1 MVKTLK
7 HLLNSLNK
15 PLLPLRRSFRRLF
28 RSLLTS
34 LNKSL
39 KRALPSRKARLIF
52 AGSLILII
60 LPLIIN
66 GLLDLRSAKA
76 APWWQNT
83 SGGGSWLKRQRLTV
97 TNNSGD
103 SLANGTTIAVSIN
116 TKLLATSYKLQSD
129 CDDLRVLYQPNST
142 TFTELDRFVSY
153 PGGGSC
159 GTSEASKVYFKLQA
173 DLSNG
178 SDSSYYYVYYGN
190 SQATTPSNPDN
201 AFDIGSKDALLVCPF
216 DGTTTCA
223 AGETPSTATGA
234 IRYSGSKS
242 ALQFDGRQGG
252 DMISLSSGPDVTSG
266 SFTIEMWVNPQTDSY
281 LNEGGSTTMNL
292 IQTGAG
298 ARLIIQFNGGDTF
311 GAFSIWVNGTQ
322 NFTSTN
328 AFPSNTWTNMAVTFD
343 TTDNKYRV
351 YANGTLIITTATLV
365 NPDAST
371 SWSIGGPIGGGINHY
386 RGLIDEVRIS
396 NVIRYTSN
404 FTPSTAPFI
413 RDEYTKLLYHLDENG
428 DDPRQTGKAIDD
440 ACPDG
445 TCNHGTIT
453 GAKYVGGLIGVD
465 ASTNDTGNSSNQSYS
480 SHEGIFIEE
489 ATTNKITNPSF
500 EHSTYSTAWTASS
513 SASLSENTTAP
524 YYKFGSKSTLLDS
537 SITQYLN
544 TNYSASQK
552 LYATTS
558 DKRLSQGFQVST
570 DSTVASVSPFI
581 WRTGTASRYVRVEIQ
596 TDSSGVPSNTP
607 IANGTS
613 NCLDYASLATG
624 YSNGYKNFTFSTPP
638 SLTASVQYHLVL
650 RSFTDAS
657 CATEQS
663 SVDATNYVNWGYDNS
678 SSTYSLGERATAN
691 EAGTWTPATAQDH
704 MFAIYT
710 GSSGSGLT
718 SVNVG
723 NTNTHTISAYVFN
736 YVQGSNGATVDSTI
750 AQLMY
755 NATPVTTTYTDMGK
769 GWWRLTASAA
779 GINNSTTYGVE
790 VKDQKRIFVDGVQ
803 LEAKAYA
810 TTYTDGSL
818 TSNAGGNDTYF
829 WDDDCDGT
837 LDAGEDQTADQNAQ
851 CSSRLKS
858 DVRYSSTNNIT
869 FSTGTI
875 SFWAK
880 IHHVGTANKYFF
892 EAACCTEPI
901 RIYYASS
908 GTVLYNW
915 GATQGNGGSVAS
927 SVGKWVF
934 FALTQNG
941 TTTTLYQDTS
951 SYSTGA
957 GTLPTSGTI
966 YMGDRSNQDFPSDVT
981 LSDFRIYN
989 DDLTVTE
996 VTDLYY
1002 AGLVSH
1008 SDQYEVDAFDQSKG
1022 QDPLAIYHF
1031 DPSASSGQVAYDS
1044 SQYGNHLTVTGAT
1057 FDTQSGNYPAQ
1068 LTRTLKFDGTN
1079 DIASRSAGLSKN
1091 FNFGTDNFS
1100 ISGWFRHPSTLTSQ
1114 NTLISKYGS
1123 AGWKVYMNSSGY
1135 LCFGIDDDSSFDDD
1149 IICSNQNG
1157 NTTSYA
1163 DSNWHHYE
1171 AVRDTSAIYLYI
1183 DGAKISE
1190 DLSLTSTLSLS
1201 SSSALFVGAD
1211 SDNNEFWDG
1220 FLDEIVIYPYA
1231 RSADQVK
1238 ADILGSQLATSY
1250 GLLAADPLTEG
1261 LVGYWKMD
1269 DAGIDAEGE
1278 TSTDYSGN
1286 GKSGTLYGDNG
1297 VGDNGTGMDCVSAG
1311 KFGTACNFDGT
1322 DDYVEATT
1330 VSANTGSELTM
1341 SAWVKPSNF
1350 SAIQTFF
1357 GYGLVND
1364 WINLRVYTNSKI
1376 QVWDDINDNNIAIN
1390 TTTTLTSGVWYY
1402 VTLVLQSDGT
1412 KQVFINGSLETTA
1425 TGTTTVASDIATGT
1439 VGIGRRSF
1447 TTTPESF
1454 TGMVDEARIYN
1465 RALTPSEVEG
1475 LYRWAPGPV
1484 AYYKFDEGTGT
1495 SNVYDSSG
1503 NGLTG
1508 TMNGSM
1514 TESDWVP
1521 GKFGKAL
1528 DFDGSDDYIEI
1539 GSSSKVDNSSA
1550 GTLEAWIKLDVIST
1564 EQSIFNFG
1572 GAAVANAGRFN
1583 FYIGSNNRLYIVQ
1596 QTDGGTLYG
1605 VLSGTGTDFAAN
1617 TWYYVSAVS
1626 DGSTYT
1632 LYINGVSV
1640 SLVATGGGNN
1650 GNWFS
1655 DTSVTETDRS
1665 VIGRRYYNG
1674 SWSIPFNGNVDDVK
1688 IYNYARTPAQIIEDM
1703 NASHPAPGSPV
1714 GSAVGH
1720 WRFDEGYG
1728 DTANNAG
1735 SGDTSLNG
1743 NLGGATSCPQSG
1755 DSACPS
1761 WTNSGK
1767 FSKALNFDTS
1777 GTTDDYVTIP
1787 EVSTFPSG
1795 GTISV
1800 WIKPATGYGQRIVT
1814 IDGVLVGTFDSDEM
1828 WMCADGNGCNFVVG
1842 ADNMPPIGSW
1852 SNIIMTWDNSNLY
1865 YYLNGRFVISR
1876 PDSGFAEAG
1885 RGSYIGTGDTGSGPI
1900 NHFNGI
1906 IDEVKIYNLALTADQ
1921 VKTEFNQG
1929 AATVFGSLGTTSSN
1943 SPSFSS
1949 SDSYCPPGQGSTC
1962 TPPVAEWRFDEKTG
1976 TTAYDTST
1984 NGNNAILGED
1994 GAGSDVPVWRH
2005 SGVCKHGAC
2014 LEFDGGDDDTSVTSG
2029 SAIENL
2035 FDTGG
2040 TVSVWIY
2047 PTSTLVDLDRLLFKG
2062 VIWELRFPSP
2072 SGSTANITFIK
2083 EFDGNDGTWSTTSQP
2098 ITLNSWNHISITY
2111 NNDSSSN
2118 DPSFYVNGNLAA
2130 SSEGS
2135 TPTGYRTS
2143 DVGSPLYV
2151 GNNNNG
2157 IRGFPGYIDELR
2169 FYNYARTPAQIAW
2182 DYNRGDPVAHWR
2194 FDECSGSDAKDS
2206 SGNSYDGII
2215 YPGDSSGDNDTVGT
2229 CGSGTTTEMWN
2240 DGTSGKRNA
2249 SLGFDGTNDY
2259 TRVTDNDV
2267 FDSLSQLTIS
2277 SWIKPTSIG
2286 QQDRIIGKSDN
2297 GANKRQ
2303 YHLELESDGNITG
2316 RVCGAGTGDCVDLT
2330 STTTPITSGSWSH
2343 IVFTFNRS
2351 TGSKLYFNGIEIA
2364 STASV
2369 PSATTTASN
2378 DVDFRIGAAID
2389 NGTTLFNFFD
2399 GQIDEVQIYNYALN
2413 ATQIKTLY
2421 NDGVVK
2427 FGN

>member
-1 MVKTLK
+1 MKK
-7 HLLNSLNK
+7 HLANLTRHMGRAWPAPLVSRIGRMRRILTRSDLVKSVSLI
-15 PLLPLRRSFRRLF
+15 RSDL
-28 RSLLTS
+28 
-34 LNKSL
+34 L
-39 KRALPSRKARLIF
+39 KRIPRRQRLIF
-52 AGSLILII
+52 LGAIL
-60 LPLIIN
+60 LVLAPLIIN
-66 GLLDLRSAKA
+66 GLLDLRNAKA
-76 APWWQNT
+76 EAPFWQNT

-298 ARLIIQFNGGDTF
+298 ARLIIQFNGG
-311 GAFSIWVNGTQ
+311 
-322 NFTSTN
+322 
-328 AFPSNTWTNMAVTFD
+328 VTFD

-851 CSSRLKS
+851 CSSRLSTNLRYTTSGGQLDAAQGSFGVWVKS
-858 DVRYSSTNNIT
+858 VGRNIWSGTDEAYFVHVGSGGGGLKINIQNWSPVGLYIYARNTSTYIPVASLSSLTEGQWVNITATWDASNINLYVNNTITASIASSTTPTLGSLMTIGQEINFTRYSNSVISDARI
-869 FSTGTI
+869 FST
-875 SFWAK
+875 
-880 IHHVGTANKYFF
+880 
-892 EAACCTEPI
+892 
-901 RIYYASS
+901 
-908 GTVLYNW
+908 VL
-915 GATQGNGGSVAS
+915 
-927 SVGKWVF
+927 
-934 FALTQNG
+934 
-941 TTTTLYQDTS
+941 TS
-951 SYSTGA
+951 DERA
-957 GTLPTSGTI
+957 
-966 YMGDRSNQDFPSDVT
+966 
-981 LSDFRIYN
+981 
-989 DDLTVTE
+989 
-996 VTDLYY
+996 DLYY
-1002 AGLVSH
+1002 SGLVSH
-1008 SDQYEVDAFDQSKG
+1008 LDTVEVDKFDTSKG
-1022 QDPLAIYHF
+1022 QDPIAIWHF

-1044 SQYGNHLTVTGAT
+1044 SQYWNHLTVTGAT

-1079 DIASRSAGLSKN
+1079 DIASRSAGFSKN

-1171 AVRDTSAIYLYI
+1171 AVRDTSAIYL
-1183 DGAKISE
+1183 
-1190 DLSLTSTLSLS
+1190 
-1201 SSSALFVGAD
+1201 
-1211 SDNNEFWDG
+1211 
-1220 FLDEIVIYPYA
+1220 
-1231 RSADQVK
+1231 
-1238 ADILGSQLATSY
+1238 
-1250 GLLAADPLTEG
+1250 
-1261 LVGYWKMD
+1261 
-1269 DAGIDAEGE
+1269 
-1278 TSTDYSGN
+1278 
-1286 GKSGTLYGDNG
+1286 
-1297 VGDNGTGMDCVSAG
+1297 C
-1311 KFGTACNFDGT
+1311 
-1322 DDYVEATT
+1322 
-1330 VSANTGSELTM
+1330 
-1341 SAWVKPSNF
+1341 
-1350 SAIQTFF
+1350 
-1357 GYGLVND
+1357 
-1364 WINLRVYTNSKI
+1364 
-1376 QVWDDINDNNIAIN
+1376 
-1390 TTTTLTSGVWYY
+1390 
-1402 VTLVLQSDGT
+1402 
-1412 KQVFINGSLETTA
+1412 
-1425 TGTTTVASDIATGT
+1425 
-1439 VGIGRRSF
+1439 
-1447 TTTPESF
+1447 
-1454 TGMVDEARIYN
+1454 
-1465 RALTPSEVEG
+1465 
-1475 LYRWAPGPV
+1475 
-1484 AYYKFDEGTGT
+1484 
-1495 SNVYDSSG
+1495 
-1503 NGLTG
+1503 
-1508 TMNGSM
+1508 
-1514 TESDWVP
+1514 
-1521 GKFGKAL
+1521 
-1528 DFDGSDDYIEI
+1528 
-1539 GSSSKVDNSSA
+1539 
-1550 GTLEAWIKLDVIST
+1550 
-1564 EQSIFNFG
+1564 
-1572 GAAVANAGRFN
+1572 
-1583 FYIGSNNRLYIVQ
+1583 
-1596 QTDGGTLYG
+1596 
-1605 VLSGTGTDFAAN
+1605 
-1617 TWYYVSAVS
+1617 
-1626 DGSTYT
+1626 
-1632 LYINGVSV
+1632 
-1640 SLVATGGGNN
+1640 
-1650 GNWFS
+1650 
-1655 DTSVTETDRS
+1655 
-1665 VIGRRYYNG
+1665 
-1674 SWSIPFNGNVDDVK
+1674 
-1688 IYNYARTPAQIIEDM
+1688 
-1703 NASHPAPGSPV
+1703 
-1714 GSAVGH
+1714 
-1720 WRFDEGYG
+1720 
-1728 DTANNAG
+1728 
-1735 SGDTSLNG
+1735 
-1743 NLGGATSCPQSG
+1743 
-1755 DSACPS
+1755 
-1761 WTNSGK
+1761 
-1767 FSKALNFDTS
+1767 
-1777 GTTDDYVTIP
+1777 
-1787 EVSTFPSG
+1787 
-1795 GTISV
+1795 
-1800 WIKPATGYGQRIVT
+1800 
-1814 IDGVLVGTFDSDEM
+1814 
-1828 WMCADGNGCNFVVG
+1828 
-1842 ADNMPPIGSW
+1842 
-1852 SNIIMTWDNSNLY
+1852 
-1865 YYLNGRFVISR
+1865 
-1876 PDSGFAEAG
+1876 
-1885 RGSYIGTGDTGSGPI
+1885 
-1900 NHFNGI
+1900 
-1906 IDEVKIYNLALTADQ
+1906 
-1921 VKTEFNQG
+1921 
-1929 AATVFGSLGTTSSN
+1929 
-1943 SPSFSS
+1943 
-1949 SDSYCPPGQGSTC
+1949 
-1962 TPPVAEWRFDEKTG
+1962 
-1976 TTAYDTST
+1976 
-1984 NGNNAILGED
+1984 
-1994 GAGSDVPVWRH
+1994 
-2005 SGVCKHGAC
+2005 
-2014 LEFDGGDDDTSVTSG
+2014 
-2029 SAIENL
+2029 
-2035 FDTGG
+2035 
-2040 TVSVWIY
+2040 
-2047 PTSTLVDLDRLLFKG
+2047 
-2062 VIWELRFPSP
+2062 
-2072 SGSTANITFIK
+2072 
-2083 EFDGNDGTWSTTSQP
+2083 
-2098 ITLNSWNHISITY
+2098 
-2111 NNDSSSN
+2111 
-2118 DPSFYVNGNLAA
+2118 
-2130 SSEGS
+2130 
-2135 TPTGYRTS
+2135 
-2143 DVGSPLYV
+2143 
-2151 GNNNNG
+2151 
-2157 IRGFPGYIDELR
+2157 
-2169 FYNYARTPAQIAW
+2169 
-2182 DYNRGDPVAHWR
+2182 
-2194 FDECSGSDAKDS
+2194 
-2206 SGNSYDGII
+2206 
-2215 YPGDSSGDNDTVGT
+2215 
-2229 CGSGTTTEMWN
+2229 
-2240 DGTSGKRNA
+2240 
-2249 SLGFDGTNDY
+2249 
-2259 TRVTDNDV
+2259 
-2267 FDSLSQLTIS
+2267 
-2277 SWIKPTSIG
+2277 
-2286 QQDRIIGKSDN
+2286 
-2297 GANKRQ
+2297 
-2303 YHLELESDGNITG
+2303 
-2316 RVCGAGTGDCVDLT
+2316 
-2330 STTTPITSGSWSH
+2330 
-2343 IVFTFNRS
+2343 
-2351 TGSKLYFNGIEIA
+2351 
-2364 STASV
+2364 
-2369 PSATTTASN
+2369 
-2378 DVDFRIGAAID
+2378 
-2389 NGTTLFNFFD
+2389 
-2399 GQIDEVQIYNYALN
+2399 
-2413 ATQIKTLY
+2413 
-2421 NDGVVK
+2421 
-2427 FGN
+2427 